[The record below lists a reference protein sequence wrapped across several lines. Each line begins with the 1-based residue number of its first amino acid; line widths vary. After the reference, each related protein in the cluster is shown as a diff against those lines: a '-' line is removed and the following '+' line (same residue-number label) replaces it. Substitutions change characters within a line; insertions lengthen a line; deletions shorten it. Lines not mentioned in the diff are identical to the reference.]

1 MREMIAMTS
10 QYTELKKERKM
21 IGKDAQV
28 HLLEKVLEEMKRA
41 RVKVLEYGISHL
53 VQSKTNELK
62 HGNEMTITVRY
73 KE

>member
-1 MREMIAMTS
+1 
-10 QYTELKKERKM
+10 M

-28 HLLEKVLEEMKRA
+28 HILEALLEEMKRA

-53 VQSKTNELK
+53 VQSKTNEVK
-62 HGNEMTITVRY
+62 KGNEMTITIRY

>member
-1 MREMIAMTS
+1 
-10 QYTELKKERKM
+10 M
-21 IGKDAQV
+21 IGRDAQI
-28 HLLEKVLEEMKRA
+28 HLLEKMLEEMKRA

-62 HGNEMTITVRY
+62 KGNEMTITVRY

>member
-1 MREMIAMTS
+1 
-10 QYTELKKERKM
+10 M
-21 IGKDAQV
+21 IGRDAQI

-62 HGNEMTITVRY
+62 HWNEMTITIRY

>member
-1 MREMIAMTS
+1 
-10 QYTELKKERKM
+10 M
-21 IGKDAQV
+21 IGRDAQI

-53 VQSKTNELK
+53 VQSKTSGRK